1 MSRSK
6 MHSSLGFLNVLLS
19 HMDIVRVNQYHSY
32 RKILARAT
40 LQVLSVSLSLVREN
54 PFLQFVHT

>member
-1 MSRSK
+1 

-19 HMDIVRVNQYHSY
+19 PRDILRVNQYDRY

-40 LQVLSVSLSLVREN
+40 LQVLSVSWSLLREN
-54 PFLQFVHT
+54 SFL